1 VGNRVGKIRTTKN
14 VGSDL
19 TSDRVCRGIAR
30 ALCSSAEEDI
40 SDMQEDEAMT
50 CRAIK
55 LLGSKRND
63 AYEAALTAR
72 REDTQAWW
80 ADVLVRNPVNADSKV
95 PKCAEVKF
103 PSRRG

>member
-1 VGNRVGKIRTTKN
+1 MTG
-14 VGSDL
+14 
-19 TSDRVCRGIAR
+19 VCRGIAR

-63 AYEAALTAR
+63 AYEAALTAL
-72 REDTQAWW
+72 REDT
-80 ADVLVRNPVNADSKV
+80 
-95 PKCAEVKF
+95 
-103 PSRRG
+103 

>member
-1 VGNRVGKIRTTKN
+1 VTG
-14 VGSDL
+14 
-19 TSDRVCRGIAR
+19 VCRGIAR

-63 AYEAALTAR
+63 AYEAALTAL

-80 ADVLVRNPVNADSKV
+80 A
-95 PKCAEVKF
+95 
-103 PSRRG
+103 PSRRPDTDVAAEDDAAVVAMA